1 MKVSELTYDYLLSVG
16 LPKTYMHT
24 DRSDALRQVAH
35 ESQLEKAKSD
45 LIAAYGDVE
54 ISVHPDADWFD
65 QIKIEDEKW
74 QADYDEYV
82 NVKQEWCRKHG
93 CE

>member
-16 LPKTYMHT
+16 LPKTFMHT
-24 DRSDALRQVAH
+24 DRSDSLRQMAN
-35 ESQLEKAKSD
+35 EFQLEKAKSD

-74 QADYDEYV
+74 QSDNENYRNEKA
-82 NVKQEWCRKHG
+82 EWCNKYG
-93 CE
+93 CD

>member
-1 MKVSELTYDYLLSVG
+1 MKLSELTYDYLVSVG

-24 DRSDALRQVAH
+24 DCSDALRQMAN

-54 ISVHPDADWFD
+54 ISVHPDADWFS

-74 QADYDEYV
+74 QADNEDYC
-82 NVKQEWCRKHG
+82 NKKAEWCRRNTS
-93 CE
+93 E

>member
-16 LPKTYMHT
+16 LPKTFMHT
-24 DRSDALRQVAH
+24 DRSDSLRQMAN

-65 QIKIEDEKW
+65 QIRIDDAKW
-74 QADYDEYV
+74 QSDNENYCNEKA
-82 NVKQEWCRKHG
+82 EWCNKYG
-93 CE
+93 CN